1 METQARPAPYIRT
14 SIPLL
19 AAKCYAPIG
28 AVMVLAI
35 AALGGLMSWLGAR
48 GEIPDLTAAAAFVA
62 LAPSSTIA
70 GRLFAGLA
78 RRAPTLREAGTFG
91 LVAAILASALA
102 LGASAAMRWLG
113 AKAWLLEFWTRS
125 LSGEAPSSG
134 FALALAA
141 NAVIVL
147 MTAWSFWSTARRLT
161 PADAQ
166 ER

>member
-102 LGASAAMRWLG
+102 LAPPRRCDGWAPKPG
-113 AKAWLLEFWTRS
+113 FW
-125 LSGEAPSSG
+125 SSG
-134 FALALAA
+134 RGRCR
-141 NAVIVL
+141 
-147 MTAWSFWSTARRLT
+147 ARRPRPVSRWRWPPT
-161 PADAQ
+161 P
-166 ER
+166 